1 MNKLAAVL
9 FVLLIAATLAQ
20 PPISDNE
27 KKWVRRTVIPNLAM
41 VYVLNMMDMFAWG
54 KPHIH
59 VAKEYIIAYFFIISI
74 DVSKMN

>member
-27 KKWVRRTVIPNLAM
+27 KKWVRRTVDPKSCHGLCA
-41 VYVLNMMDMFAWG
+41 
-54 KPHIH
+54 
-59 VAKEYIIAYFFIISI
+59 
-74 DVSKMN
+74 